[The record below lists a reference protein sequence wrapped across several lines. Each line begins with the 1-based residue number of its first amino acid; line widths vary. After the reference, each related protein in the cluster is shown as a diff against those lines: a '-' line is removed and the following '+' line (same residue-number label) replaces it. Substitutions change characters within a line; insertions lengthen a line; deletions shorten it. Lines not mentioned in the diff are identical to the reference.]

1 MTLRPQSLPPVPETT
16 VAAVQAAF
24 PTGNLYVALRAEFAA
39 ACSPMRPANG
49 SPSPLLAACKVQ
61 GWIKVRG
68 TQRTDPPVSW
78 KRSAG
83 APRTSHPPQRY
94 ASPLPLTSRR
104 ATVVHARR
112 IGWAIRCTSPR
123 PVMQASPI

>member
-68 TQRTDPPVSW
+68 TQRTDPPCPG
-78 KRSAG
+78 SA
-83 APRTSHPPQRY
+83 
-94 ASPLPLTSRR
+94 PLAHQGR
-104 ATVVHARR
+104 ATPLS
-112 IGWAIRCTSPR
+112 GTPR
-123 PVMQASPI
+123 LSL